1 MARPRERNMIWK
13 SIALVAV
20 GILVGIL
27 ATQTPAFVTD
37 AEAGSGACW
46 LETKNDAQ
54 KFEDG
59 VNLKIAEGYKNVVG
73 YQYEVY
79 NSNGSVAEMYTVLQ
93 CK

>member
-1 MARPRERNMIWK
+1 MKFKPV
-13 SIALVAV
+13 AL
-20 GILVGIL
+20 IL
-27 ATQTPAFVTD
+27 AGLLAGVLLSQAPALIAP

-46 LETKNDAQ
+46 LEATSKAQ

-59 VNLKIAEGYKNVVG
+59 VNAKIAEGYKNVVG

-79 NSNGSVAEMYTVLQ
+79 MMNGQPTEMYTALQ